1 MCWRKSKM
9 LIKELIE
16 TLKEFNPN
24 AEIKIYDDY
33 TEYDDVELSYISKNE
48 NEDDKKVS
56 NYVFLRGIQ

>member
-1 MCWRKSKM
+1 M